1 MVSKNEEAKGKNK
14 LQNINKNSFF
24 FKFLL
29 SLHLN
34 QMNLNNIPEFT
45 VSEFSR
51 SIKRVVEDSFGYVRI
66 KGEITGFKRAS
77 SGHLYFTLKDE
88 NSTLTA
94 VLFRN
99 ASQLVKFEMADGLQ
113 VCASGKITT
122 YEGRSNYQIIVEKI
136 EIAGIG
142 AVLEMIEK
150 RRQKLLAEGLFDEIH
165 KKPIPFFPKIIGVIT
180 SETGAVI
187 QDIKH
192 RIEARCPMHI
202 MLYPSLVQGEK
213 AAMEIIAG
221 IKFFNRLKKEE
232 RPDVLIIARGG
243 GSFED
248 LMPFNDENLI
258 REIFKSEIPL
268 ISAVGH
274 ETDTTLIDYVSD
286 LRAPTP
292 TAAAELA
299 TPILSDL
306 KNQVNFY
313 SEKLK
318 FLPKNFLEQNF
329 QHLKNLQR
337 YILDP
342 AKMLD
347 QINDKFFQIGK
358 KFNFLVQNFFEKKTQ
373 KVLSMQISSDLLL
386 QKINL
391 ANHKMEF
398 AFERLNSRSESY
410 FKTTKTSLENLTKLL
425 KSNHYNEILK
435 RGFALIK
442 NKNGSLISS
451 IFDVKIVPE
460 ILIEMHDGQVQ
471 INKTNS

>member
-24 FKFLL
+24 FRFLL

-150 RRQKLLAEGLFDEIH
+150 RRQKLLAEGLFDEVH

-192 RIEARCPMHI
+192 RIEARCPTHI

-391 ANHKMEF
+391 ANHKMQF

-451 IFDVKIVPE
+451 ISDVKIAQE